1 MAWVKEKKQADKHA
15 LLKGRIDL
23 ACEEAAAFIEAQV
36 AAIKEH
42 DGFNQ
47 PLGAIRNMLT
57 RGDDCLCRVTR
68 RLLNGD

>member
-1 MAWVKEKKQADKHA
+1 MSWAKDKKRA

-23 ACEEAAAFIEAQV
+23 ACEEATAFIDAQV
-36 AAIKEH
+36 AAIKTECE
-42 DGFNQ
+42 NQ

-68 RLLNGD
+68 RLLDGE